1 MAQSLPSRE
10 LKSIWEGAGGLFGW
24 LTTVDHKTIGI
35 RYIVTAFGVFLLAGT
50 DAMMIRTQLIRPGN
64 SFLSPASYNEYFTM
78 HGTMMVFFF
87 ATPILF
93 GFGNFLVPLLIGARD
108 MAFPRLNA
116 FGYWVY
122 LFSAGFIYSSLL
134 VGRVPTGGW
143 FAYVPYTTR
152 EYTPGLGIDYY
163 VLGLLF
169 LGFATTAG
177 AINFI
182 VTIFR
187 MRAPGMSINRIP
199 IFCWSILVTS
209 FAVLFAIPA
218 LNTANVFLWLER
230 TFDLKFFDT
239 AGGGS
244 PLLWQH
250 LFWVFGHPDVYI
262 IVLPAFGFVS
272 EIIQTFSRRPLVA
285 YNLIAMSTV
294 LTGIIGFGVWAHHM
308 FATGISPLSGSFFA
322 AASVIIALPAGVQ
335 VFAWIATILSGKP
348 NFKTPLLFAAGFI
361 VLFVMGGVT
370 GVMFPVI
377 AFDRQVTD
385 TYFVVAHFH
394 YVLVGGMVFPLF
406 GAFYYW
412 FPKMTGKVL
421 NDTLGKWNFWL
432 MFIGFNVAFFVQHLL
447 GLLGMPRR
455 IYTYLP
461 EMGWGNLNLIST
473 LGAYT
478 IAAGVVLFIVNVYW
492 SLTKRGDAGD
502 NPWNGATLEWASSS
516 PPPPYNFRTIP
527 PVTSMAP
534 LWERHNV
541 EAEAQGADTAQVDP
555 TDPFLRE
562 TIGTTLLEARPEEI
576 IRIPPES
583 AAPFFVAG
591 AMFVFFTGTLL
602 HLWWISGVGV
612 AGVFVFSL
620 WWLWPHKSEQRAAQ
634 QNSRQDRF
642 EDTGVRG

>member
-1 MAQSLPSRE
+1 M
-10 LKSIWEGAGGLFGW
+10 
-24 LTTVDHKTIGI
+24 
-35 RYIVTAFGVFLLAGT
+35 
-50 DAMMIRTQLIRPGN
+50 
-64 SFLSPASYNEYFTM
+64 
-78 HGTMMVFFF
+78 
-87 ATPILF
+87 
-93 GFGNFLVPLLIGARD
+93 
-108 MAFPRLNA
+108 
-116 FGYWVY
+116 
-122 LFSAGFIYSSLL
+122 
-134 VGRVPTGGW
+134 
-143 FAYVPYTTR
+143 
-152 EYTPGLGIDYY
+152 
-163 VLGLLF
+163 
-169 LGFATTAG
+169 
-177 AINFI
+177 
-182 VTIFR
+182 
-187 MRAPGMSINRIP
+187 
-199 IFCWSILVTS
+199 
-209 FAVLFAIPA
+209 
-218 LNTANVFLWLER
+218 
-230 TFDLKFFDT
+230 
-239 AGGGS
+239 
-244 PLLWQH
+244 WQH

-308 FATGISPLSGSFFA
+308 FATGISPLSASFFA

-541 EAEAQGADTAQVDP
+541 EAEAQRADTAQVDP

-591 AMFVFFTGTLL
+591 AMFVFLPEHFCSCGGFRASARRGCSSFRCGGCGRTRASSGPRSKTAVKTGLK
-602 HLWWISGVGV
+602 IRGCEG
-612 AGVFVFSL
+612 
-620 WWLWPHKSEQRAAQ
+620 EQYEQPNRAAGPSSQ
-634 QNSRQDRF
+634 PVCRRHPRVAARPAASFRQPGDEPLGDRPTHPDRGRIF
-642 EDTGVRG
+642 CLSLVRLLFLALE